1 MSAPVHIEW
10 KPDYT
15 AVVLSFA
22 YVLAVIAL
30 GEVLR
35 RLGKRRAEFTRKFIH
50 IGVGMW
56 SIGTGL
62 LFDNWYYALIPPAAF
77 VVINAIIHWT
87 GAIKS
92 LASEDKRNLG
102 TVYFP
107 ISFAALIYFWW
118 DMPVE
123 LVAAM
128 MPITWGDAVAAVAG
142 RRYGHYHYTIA
153 GRTRS
158 LEGSLAMW
166 LAGWVWTSLAL
177 GVMPYLAGRAPMSWL
192 VALVY
197 GGVVSLVCA
206 VVEAITP
213 WGMDNL
219 SVPAAATLVL
229 WVLFY

>member
-1 MSAPVHIEW
+1 VHIEW
-10 KPDYT
+10 KPDYA
-15 AVVLSFA
+15 AVLLSFA
-22 YVLAVIAL
+22 YVLVVIAL
-30 GEVLR
+30 GELLR
-35 RLGKRRAEFTRKFIH
+35 RLAVRQAEFTRKFIH

-77 VVINAIIHWT
+77 VVINAVIHWT

-92 LASEDKRNLG
+92 LASDDKANLG
-102 TVYFP
+102 TVFFP

-118 DMPVE
+118 DMPVD

-128 MPITWGDAVAAVAG
+128 MPMTWGDAMAAVVG
-142 RRYGHYHYTIA
+142 RRFGHYHYTVA

-166 LAGWVWTSLAL
+166 LAGWISTYLAL
-177 GVMPYLAGRAPMSWL
+177 FAMPYLAGGEPPSWL
-192 VALVY
+192 VTLVY
-197 GGVVSLVCA
+197 SGVVSLVCS
-206 VVEAITP
+206 VVEALTP

-229 WVLFY
+229 WLLRH

>member
-1 MSAPVHIEW
+1 MHIEW
-10 KPDYT
+10 RPDYT
-15 AVVLSFA
+15 AVLVSFA
-22 YVLAVIAL
+22 YVLLIIVV
-30 GEVLR
+30 GELLR
-35 RLGKRRAEFTRKFIH
+35 RLAKKRAEFTRKFIH

-56 SIGTGL
+56 SVGTGL
-62 LFDNWYYALIPPAAF
+62 VFDNWYYALIPPAAF

-92 LASEDKRNLG
+92 LASDDKANLG
-102 TVYFP
+102 TIYFP

-118 DMPVE
+118 DMPVD

-128 MPITWGDAVAAVAG
+128 MPLTWGDALAAVVG

-158 LEGSLAMW
+158 LEGSLVMW
-166 LAGWVWTSLAL
+166 LGGWISTFLAL
-177 GVMPYLAGRAPMSWL
+177 LAMPYLAGLPPMSWL

-197 GGVVSLVCA
+197 SGVVSLVCSI
-206 VVEAITP
+206 VEALTP

-219 SVPAAATLVL
+219 SVPASATLVL
-229 WVLFY
+229 WLLRY